1 MSFYLSSSC
10 SKTYNSYKYNTSA
23 LSKTNLKNATD
34 TYEFIWNG
42 LAALSTRYVLMISA
56 LHETGM
62 EQLKVIQYLVLLTLI
77 FMILKLE

>member
-23 LSKTNLKNATD
+23 LSKTNLNNATD
-34 TYEFIWNG
+34 TYELNWNG
-42 LAALSTRYVLMISA
+42 LAKLK
-56 LHETGM
+56 HETGM